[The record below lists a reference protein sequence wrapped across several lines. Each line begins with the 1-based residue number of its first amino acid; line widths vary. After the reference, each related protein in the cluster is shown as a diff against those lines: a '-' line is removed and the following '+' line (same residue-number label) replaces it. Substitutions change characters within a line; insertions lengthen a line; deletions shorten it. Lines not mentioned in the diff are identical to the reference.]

1 MFAGSGKPAIKREL
15 SKMRPAHPE
24 WDYVPV
30 ANRFLIGMAIGAIAS
45 GGVVLSLADV
55 STGEA
60 SVVAHALAAP
70 AQALIGA
77 PEAAQPHAQPV
88 VESALDLGADD
99 RLGAAVSGTNPKIV
113 EPAGIAK
120 APTEVGPNDELVN
133 VATPP
138 STTAAPAENKTTKN
152 RRVAR
157 HAEPRVAR
165 GGYGAWGWGGSAS
178 HLY

>member
-1 MFAGSGKPAIKREL
+1 
-15 SKMRPAHPE
+15 MRHAHPE

-30 ANRFLIGMAIGAIAS
+30 ANRFLIAMAIGAIAS

-55 STGEA
+55 STGQA
-60 SVVAHALAAP
+60 SVVAHASAAP

-88 VESALDLGADD
+88 VESALVSGADD
-99 RLGAAVSGTNPKIV
+99 RLGAAVHGTNPKIV

-120 APTEVGPNDELVN
+120 ALTEAGPNDTSVN

-138 STTAAPAENKTTKN
+138 STAAAPTENKTIKN

-157 HAEPRVAR
+157 HVEPRVAR